1 MGEVATRS
9 AFDVEMN
16 GENLQRLADWVAN
29 FATAEELAWNSD
41 KFKDLRNLLKVQKAA
56 KSLRVEAVKL
66 ECVALRRVGQA
77 GLEAKI
83 GMHDRA
89 VAKWLA
95 EMSDDEFEKLLEDSS
110 NEVSPV
116 SLMRACRDEQRNLS
130 KHIGGYGDYDPD
142 ADVCA
147 YRLEAEARD
156 ILRSLEHLDSFTV
169 EDAANELFDRFESHW
184 GGEIPREVADT
195 PLKEVVRG
203 VLRIPE
209 PGRGVIL
216 VGESVTELPSFV
228 TWSDSGIWRR
238 IPWKRA
244 SVAHLR
250 VMVETRELQAR
261 QMVEKAAEMRE
272 LLTVIEMSAKSE
284 SESADAAFI
293 RAVQEGRARRIT
305 G

>member
-1 MGEVATRS
+1 MSELATRS

-16 GENLQRLADWVAN
+16 SENLQRLADWVAN

-77 GLEAKI
+77 GLEPKI

-95 EMSDDEFEKLLEDSS
+95 EMTDDEFDKLLDDSS
-110 NEVSPV
+110 NEVSPL

-130 KHIGGYGDYDPD
+130 NHIGGYGSFDPD
-142 ADVCA
+142 ADISV
-147 YRLEAEARD
+147 YSIEREARD
-156 ILRSLEHLDSFTV
+156 ILRALEHLDSFTV
-169 EDAANELFDRFESHW
+169 EEAANELFNRFESYW
-184 GGEIPREVADT
+184 GNELPREIADA

-209 PGRGVIL
+209 PGRGVVL
-216 VGESVTELPSFV
+216 VGDTVTELPGFV
-228 TWSDSGIWRR
+228 TWSDSNEWRR
-238 IPWKRA
+238 IPWKSA

-261 QMVEKAAEMRE
+261 QMVEKAQEMRE
-272 LLTVIEMSAKSE
+272 LLNVIEMSAKSE